1 MVSGRAGTALKRAGR
16 WPFHAVGLDVVRK
29 GQQPKASKR
38 VFPAWDDRLRHA
50 RDLGFAP
57 AVIVD
62 GGAFRGYWS
71 RDVAQL
77 FPGAQ
82 LVMIE
87 PNPHAREVIATT
99 VAAVRP
105 APIVVDVAIGEAAGS
120 AQLHIWREAD
130 SDRGASLLENVK
142 GEAKLLVDV
151 EVRTLD
157 SVCDDLGLVP
167 DLLKL
172 DLQGGELAA
181 LRGATK
187 ALQHTEM
194 MMIEFGCLEA
204 YVGRTTPRDLIDIM
218 FDHDFCLYDV
228 VDCHYRPY
236 DGALTGGD
244 FIFVKNRSALRAYKG
259 WE

>member
-1 MVSGRAGTALKRAGR
+1 MLTGRAGAALKRAGR
-16 WPFHAVGLDVVRK
+16 WPFNAVGLDVVRK
-29 GQQPKASKR
+29 GQQKRASKR
-38 VFPAWDDRLRHA
+38 VFPAWDDRLQHA

-57 AVIVD
+57 KVIFD

-71 RDVAQL
+71 RDVARL

-87 PNPHAREVIATT
+87 PNPHLREIIATT
-99 VAAVRP
+99 VAAVEP
-105 APIVVDVAIGEAAGS
+105 PPIMVDVALGDAPGS
-120 AQLHIWREAD
+120 AALHIWRASD
-130 SDRGASLLENVK
+130 ADRGASLLDNVS
-142 GEAKLLVDV
+142 GEAKLTVDV

-157 SVCDDLGLVP
+157 MVCDDLGLVP

-181 LRGATK
+181 LQGATQ
-187 ALQHTEM
+187 ALRHTELM
-194 MMIEFGCLEA
+194 LIEFGCLDA
-204 YVGRTTPRDLIDIM
+204 YVGRTTPRDLLDIM
-218 FDHDFCLYDV
+218 FDHDFCLYDL
-228 VDCHYRPY
+228 VDGHYRPY

-244 FIFVKNRSALRAYKG
+244 FIFVKNGSALRAYKG

>member
-1 MVSGRAGTALKRAGR
+1 MSGRAGTALKRAGR
-16 WPFHAVGLDVVRK
+16 WPFRAVGLDVVRK
-29 GQQPKASKR
+29 GQGLGSKR
-38 VFPAWDDRLRHA
+38 VLPSWDDRLRHA

-57 AVIVD
+57 KVIFD

-71 RDVAQL
+71 RDVAAI

-82 LVMIE
+82 VVMIE
-87 PNPHAREVIATT
+87 PNPHAREVIATS

-105 APIVVDVAIGEAAGS
+105 APIVVDVALGDAPGS
-120 AQLHIWREAD
+120 AQLHIWRDAGA
-130 SDRGASLLENVK
+130 DRGASLLENVS
-142 GEAKLLVDV
+142 GEAKMSIDV

-181 LRGATK
+181 LRGATQ
-187 ALQHTEM
+187 ALERTEL

-218 FDHDFCLYDV
+218 FDHDYCLYDL
-228 VDCHYRPY
+228 VDVHYRPY
-236 DGALTGGD
+236 DRALTGGD
-244 FIFVKNRSALRAYKG
+244 FIFVKNSSALRAYKG